1 MPQRPAR
8 SAPTLETV
16 IETVAAAVFGALA
29 LLTFLVPQ
37 WIEAVFAVDPD
48 AGSGTAEWLIVC
60 GAAVA
65 ALSCAV
71 PAARGWRGR
80 TPIAQD

>member
-1 MPQRPAR
+1 MPERLAR

-16 IETVAAAVFGALA
+16 IETVATAVFGALA
-29 LLTFLVPQ
+29 LLTFLAPQ

-48 AGSGTAEWLIVC
+48 AGSGAAEWLIVC
-60 GAAVA
+60 GAGLA

-71 PAARGWRGR
+71 PATRGWRRR